1 MSGSR
6 NGASVSVRAATA
18 IDLAAIN
25 DIYNAYVQCSHATFD
40 LEPMS
45 LATRAT
51 WFAGFDTTGA
61 HQVVV
66 ASISGEVVGYAASS
80 QLRSKPAYAVSVE
93 TSVYVAPDMERHG
106 VGGAL
111 YGSLLRLID
120 EAGIHRTWA
129 AIALPN
135 DASVKLHER
144 FGFEPAGVF
153 REVGYKFDRY
163 WDVAWYGRPRGA
175 GQLREQGPE
184 VRK

>member
-93 TSVYVAPDMERHG
+93 TSVYV
-106 VGGAL
+106 
-111 YGSLLRLID
+111 ID